1 MAQVGVL
8 SLSQLELHDHYDL
21 NTGGPI
27 LEVTRAPSAN
37 IRILSAVQRVTVAGV
52 GVWGRL
58 KQVLIR
64 QDTVGSMD
72 LNYTLTRGGGA
83 GTVHAQARIYRNGAA
98 IWTGVDN
105 ATAAGPTIF
114 TDAAI
119 AQDLIYGDTLELW
132 GYVSA
137 GATTIC
143 VVEQL
148 EYLWD
153 SSITAVSRIDL
164 TVALGITGAGILYT
178 VNS

>member
-8 SLSQLELHDHYDL
+8 SLSQLQLHDHYDW

-27 LEVTRAPSAN
+27 VELTRTASAN
-37 IRILSAVQRVTVAGV
+37 VRITSAAQRFSAAGV
-52 GVWGRL
+52 GTWARM

-64 QDTVGSMD
+64 QDTVGAMD
-72 LNYTLTRGGGA
+72 INYTLTRAGGA
-83 GTVHAQARIYRNGAA
+83 GTVHARARIYRGATLL
-98 IWTGVDN
+98 WSGVDN
-105 ATAAGPTIF
+105 STAAGPTIF
-114 TDAAI
+114 TDAGV

-143 VVEQL
+143 VVETL

-153 SSITAVSRIDL
+153 STITEISRI
-164 TVALGITGAGILYT
+164 ALAGAIAVTGAGVLYT

>member
-1 MAQVGVL
+1 MPQVGVL

-27 LEVTRAPSAN
+27 LEVTRAASAN
-37 IRILSAVQRVTVAGV
+37 VRIASPIQRVTPAGV
-52 GVWGRL
+52 GVWARL

-64 QDTVGSMD
+64 QDTVGVMD
-72 LNYTLTRGGGA
+72 INYTLTRAGGA
-83 GTVHAQARIYRNGAA
+83 GTVHAQARIYRAGAA
-98 IWTGVDN
+98 IWTGADS
-105 ATAAGPTIF
+105 ATAGGPTVY
-114 TDAAI
+114 TDAGV

-143 VVEQL
+143 VVETLQ
-148 EYLWD
+148 YLWD
-153 SSITAVSRIDL
+153 CSITAITRIPV
-164 TVALGITGAGILYT
+164 TVALAITGAGVLYT